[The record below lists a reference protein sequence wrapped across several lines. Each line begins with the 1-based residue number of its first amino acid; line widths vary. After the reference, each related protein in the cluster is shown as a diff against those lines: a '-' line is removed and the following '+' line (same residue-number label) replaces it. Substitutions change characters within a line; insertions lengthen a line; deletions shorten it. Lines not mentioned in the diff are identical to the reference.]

1 MKKIKNLLLTSVLFI
16 GTINSEEVT
25 LDRIAII
32 VGDGVVLESQI
43 NKMLN
48 QYKKRAIEQNQ
59 ENQLPPDSILLEQVR
74 ERLIIEEL
82 QLQSGRRAGIRIG
95 DAELNEVVANVANQN
110 QLSVDAFIDS
120 LKARGE
126 SYFEFREQL
135 RKELIIQ
142 RVQRGKVG
150 SQIVITDQ
158 ELDAFLRTD
167 EAKAQLLPELLLN
180 QILVKDLNTA
190 KVLKESLDEGKDF
203 QELAKKNSL
212 ASNASSG
219 GSLGWRKSNDL
230 PNLFFDAVNGQV
242 KGFISQPLKSGA
254 GYHLIMLTD
263 KRGPFVSYEDQWK
276 VRHILMSPTKLR
288 DETFTREEL
297 EVVRDRLINGEE
309 FSLLA
314 KEFSEDPGSANK
326 GGDLDW
332 LPLGTT
338 APEFES
344 MMLQTPVGEV
354 SEVFESQFGFHFLEV
369 LDKRN
374 YDRTMDIVEDRA
386 YGALFSRK
394 FDEELENSL
403 RTMRAEAFVEVKE
416 LD

>member
-59 ENQLPPDSILLEQVR
+59 EDQLPPDSILLEQVR

-82 QLQSGRRAGIRIG
+82 QLQSGKRAGIRIS

-120 LKARGE
+120 LKAKGE

-158 ELDAFLRTD
+158 ELDAFLETD

-190 KVLKESLDEGKDF
+190 KFLKEALDEGKDF
-203 QELAKKNSL
+203 QELAKQNSL
-212 ASNASSG
+212 ASNAPSG

-263 KRGPFVSYEDQWK
+263 KRGPFVGYEDQWK

-297 EVVRDRLINGEE
+297 EVVRDRLMNGEE

-326 GGDLDW
+326 GGDLGW

>member
-120 LKARGE
+120 LKAKGE

-158 ELDAFLRTD
+158 ELDAFLETC
-167 EAKAQLLPELLLN
+167 LLYTSPSPRDATL
-180 QILVKDLNTA
+180 
-190 KVLKESLDEGKDF
+190 SRMP
-203 QELAKKNSL
+203 
-212 ASNASSG
+212 SS
-219 GSLGWRKSNDL
+219 
-230 PNLFFDAVNGQV
+230 A
-242 KGFISQPLKSGA
+242 
-254 GYHLIMLTD
+254 
-263 KRGPFVSYEDQWK
+263 
-276 VRHILMSPTKLR
+276 
-288 DETFTREEL
+288 
-297 EVVRDRLINGEE
+297 
-309 FSLLA
+309 
-314 KEFSEDPGSANK
+314 
-326 GGDLDW
+326 
-332 LPLGTT
+332 
-338 APEFES
+338 
-344 MMLQTPVGEV
+344 
-354 SEVFESQFGFHFLEV
+354 
-369 LDKRN
+369 
-374 YDRTMDIVEDRA
+374 
-386 YGALFSRK
+386 
-394 FDEELENSL
+394 
-403 RTMRAEAFVEVKE
+403 
-416 LD
+416 